1 MIGFVIGGLGIP
13 ELLIILVILL
23 LLFGARRLPDLAKG
37 LGQSVR
43 AFKQGISENQL
54 EDKHTKAVD
63 SGQSTVDSERTTDH

>member
-54 EDKHTKAVD
+54 EDKRE
-63 SGQSTVDSERTTDH
+63 SGTNTESKKVEANQ